1 MIRPQFVASKG
12 SKYRLAHVRQD
23 WARDWPGERCPGD
36 KTIKGAHRE
45 LKETGS
51 SKYSKCVPEIIVCKV
66 WTHLWFYLR
75 LKGPTPY
82 VLTPQKLAEVK
93 ALCDA
98 EDAKPEHEKRAN
110 GYNNPTG
117 LKQPTWRRHALIFS
131 CWRIVF

>member
-1 MIRPQFVASKG
+1 M
-12 SKYRLAHVRQD
+12 
-23 WARDWPGERCPGD
+23 
-36 KTIKGAHRE
+36 
-45 LKETGS
+45 KETGS